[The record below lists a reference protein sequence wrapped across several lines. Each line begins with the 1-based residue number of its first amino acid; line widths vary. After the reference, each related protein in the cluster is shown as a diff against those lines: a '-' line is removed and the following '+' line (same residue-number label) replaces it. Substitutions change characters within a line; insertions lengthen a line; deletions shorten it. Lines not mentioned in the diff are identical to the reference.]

1 MSLFVVIVKLTF
13 VSLVQ
18 GIRMTSAVAQPVTM
32 LLKSIRIGCG
42 LDKLLKKEMRRY
54 DQAPSFTFA
63 VDLMNWS
70 NPLTTVMPFFSSD
83 FDDLEARIV
92 NLSKSCKFPGEAFR
106 LIVPN
111 SCETQMKSI
120 GNFIR
125 PLIDKKAS
133 LEMFV
138 DHLKSQIYLQGNE
151 KVEQMGSWQNWKEDS
166 RHVITSRSC
175 KYTAPQSAANTSRN
189 YERRQSSV

>member
-1 MSLFVVIVKLTF
+1 
-13 VSLVQ
+13 
-18 GIRMTSAVAQPVTM
+18 M
-32 LLKSIRIGCG
+32 LKN
-42 LDKLLKKEMRRY
+42 E
-54 DQAPSFTFA
+54 APSFTFA

-151 KVEQMGSWQNWKEDS
+151 KVEQTQADGIMAKLERRFPACYNFSELQVYSAPIG
-166 RHVITSRSC
+166 C
-175 KYTAPQSAANTSRN
+175 KYIEKLQGATKKFKNLKFAFHPFRDVEFTHDTKVSFKYGRKHENI
-189 YERRQSSV
+189 